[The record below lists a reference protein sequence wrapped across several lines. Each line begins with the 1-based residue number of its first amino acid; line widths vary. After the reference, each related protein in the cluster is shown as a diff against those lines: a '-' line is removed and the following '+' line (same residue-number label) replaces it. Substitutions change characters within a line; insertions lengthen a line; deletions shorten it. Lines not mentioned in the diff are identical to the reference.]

1 MSQLYGVG
9 LDIEVGRIN
18 NQFKM
23 QIQKRGGIGIRS
35 LGVIF
40 RRMDF
45 NGNRKLN
52 QQEFT
57 EALATFGLFPKIV
70 EIQAL
75 MKFYDVDGDGNVCY
89 EEFIRGLRDPL
100 TARRKVM
107 VDKAFALID
116 RNNSGSVTIED
127 INAIFDV
134 SKNQDFIQGKKT
146 RNEIFAEFLNGFDG
160 MRGNNDGTIS
170 KQEWDDYYTDL
181 SMSLPSDD
189 YFVQMMESVWQI
201 CEDENATVSQEQIR
215 FLTKTIRQKLRD
227 FSGQQTE
234 EMVLR
239 NVFREFDL
247 NENGVMTADEL
258 QALLVRFQMSV
269 DRKYIQALLAK
280 FDRNKNGV
288 IEFDEFVNFIINDPY
303 L

>member
-45 NGNRKLN
+45 NGNRKLD

-100 TARRKVM
+100 TVRRKVM